1 MALPERLEGMS
12 EHKREVLRL
21 CHEYLMPNRVE
32 TWLGAGIPLV
42 IGRREGYRIWDID
55 GHELYDVH
63 LNGGTYNLGHRNPEL
78 LASLREALEW
88 LDVGNHHFPS
98 EARARLAQ
106 QLAEHTPGSL
116 HYTVFVASGSEAI
129 DLAIKSA
136 RHATGR
142 RKVVSLDA
150 GFHGTSGLSG
160 AAGRDDSAR
169 FFHSAYPE
177 EFATVPFGDLDAMEK
192 SLSGADVAAVL
203 METIPATYGFPIPSS
218 EYLPGIKSLCERYGT
233 LYVADEV
240 QTGLGRTGHLW
251 GVEAFGVEPDI
262 LITGKGLSGGLY
274 PVSAAILSR
283 EVGGW
288 LKEKGWAHV
297 TTFGGAELG
306 CHVGSRVLELCARPE
321 TLAHAR
327 HVSERL
333 GAGLDELRG
342 RHPFLV
348 GVRRLGLVMGLETAH
363 PLGAV
368 QLSRALYQS
377 GVWAM
382 FSGFDLSVLQFK
394 PGLLVDEPYCDDLL
408 TRLDSALTKIEA
420 ERSA

>member
-1 MALPERLEGMS
+1 MELEARLEGMS
-12 EHKREVLRL
+12 ERKRRVLRL

-32 TWLGAGIPLV
+32 TWLGADIPLV
-42 IGRREGYRIWDID
+42 IGRREGYRVWDVD
-55 GHELYDVH
+55 GHELFDLH
-63 LNGGTYNLGHRNPEL
+63 LNGGTYNLGHRNPEV
-78 LASLREALEW
+78 LAALREGLEE
-88 LDVGNHHFPS
+88 LDIGNHHFPS

-129 DLAIKSA
+129 DLAIKAA
-136 RHATGR
+136 RRATGR
-142 RKVVSLDA
+142 RKLLSLDA

-177 EFATVPFGDLDAMEK
+177 EFVTVPFGDLDAIEK
-192 SLSGADVAAVL
+192 SLAGGDVAAVL
-203 METIPATYGFPIPSS
+203 LETVPATYGFPIP
-218 EYLPGIKSLCERYGT
+218 EAGYLPAIQSLCERHGT

-251 GVEAFGVEPDI
+251 GVEAFGVQPDI
-262 LITGKGLSGGLY
+262 LVTGKGLSGGLY
-274 PVSAAILSR
+274 PLAAAVLSR

-288 LKEKGWAHV
+288 LHEKGWAHV

-306 CHVGSRVLELCARPE
+306 CHVGSRVLELCARPQ

-327 HVSERL
+327 QVSERL
-333 GAGLDELRG
+333 GAGLGELRQ

-368 QLSRALYQS
+368 QLSRALYRR

-382 FSGFDLSVLQFK
+382 FSGFDLSVLQWK
-394 PGLLVDEPYCDDLL
+394 PGLLVDDAYCDELL
-408 TRLDSALTKIEA
+408 NRLDDALADLEA
-420 ERSA
+420 ESPA